1 MPLCFIFHLLIV
13 FLTGRYL
20 DGNLQISAFTRKT
33 HSTGPMQ
40 GGKLAG
46 KVVGLQRGPAVD
58 NPIRKHYQAGCM
70 SEDKSLTTKEEVDNK
85 EERRETDSKQAEVND
100 CSRAAPCKRVNY
112 LYLTLS
118 REKFTCTSKGTHE
131 PMANP
136 NACYKGSVSLS
147 GDRTIKFIKIQQ
159 RMLLLFYHTQGGK
172 RKKQGNKNKTKKQ
185 QRRNPP

>member
-40 GGKLAG
+40 GAKLAG

-58 NPIRKHYQAGCM
+58 NPIRKHYQAGWM

-118 REKFTCTSKGTHE
+118 REKFTCTNKGTHE

-159 RMLLLFYHTQGGK
+159 RMLLLSYRR
-172 RKKQGNKNKTKKQ
+172 RKTKKARQQKQNKKQ